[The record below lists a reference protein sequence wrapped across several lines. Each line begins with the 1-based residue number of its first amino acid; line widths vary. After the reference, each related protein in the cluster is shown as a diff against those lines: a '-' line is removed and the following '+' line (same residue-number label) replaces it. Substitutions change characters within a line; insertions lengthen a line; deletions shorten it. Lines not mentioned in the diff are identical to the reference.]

1 MVLVVFARHRRWQH
15 RNHDFGASQSYETD
29 SVRERCAV
37 VPGFQRA
44 KNIGDVEAWRI
55 RHSQKETLV
64 NAYRC
69 QGLPCLDLANFSYRS
84 SLLVADEITSCV
96 TAGRQ
101 HNRYSAVLVENCLRQ
116 ITGDGRFI
124 VRVRRDHEDVD
135 LESLV
140 RPRIVR
146 LLRANRAGERSK
158 REQSC
163 QCQTRSAHRL
173 EILKLRSLRNELLS
187 LVRHRTINQQGAVM
201 RRVLLCVC
209 TVLACTGKSE
219 AGKSGDS
226 AIAAPAQADRP
237 IAVVHDGLASAEAVS
252 FDPVRDVYFVS
263 NINGDPGI
271 KDGNGFITR
280 ITADGVVDSLHFI
293 QGGRN
298 GVALNAPMGSRV
310 QGDTLW
316 VLDVDVLRG
325 FNARTGAPVKAID
338 LAPAGAGFLNDLTVG
353 PDGDFYITD
362 TGVRPV
368 SGNLDHVAPDRIYHV
383 DRSRKVSIAL
393 QTPALAMPDGIGWD
407 PGGKRVVLAPFG
419 GKAVQEW
426 HPGDQEP
433 RDVAPG
439 PSKFDGVE
447 VQPSGSIVIT
457 IWNDSSVSTLE
468 GNQLV
473 KHLRL
478 SMPPADASVD
488 TKRGRVGVVSVAVD
502 RFELWPWPGH

>member
-1 MVLVVFARHRRWQH
+1 
-15 RNHDFGASQSYETD
+15 
-29 SVRERCAV
+29 
-37 VPGFQRA
+37 
-44 KNIGDVEAWRI
+44 
-55 RHSQKETLV
+55 
-64 NAYRC
+64 
-69 QGLPCLDLANFSYRS
+69 
-84 SLLVADEITSCV
+84 
-96 TAGRQ
+96 
-101 HNRYSAVLVENCLRQ
+101 
-116 ITGDGRFI
+116 
-124 VRVRRDHEDVD
+124 
-135 LESLV
+135 
-140 RPRIVR
+140 
-146 LLRANRAGERSK
+146 
-158 REQSC
+158 
-163 QCQTRSAHRL
+163 
-173 EILKLRSLRNELLS
+173 
-187 LVRHRTINQQGAVM
+187 M
-201 RRVLLCVC
+201 RRVLFCICLVVGC
-209 TVLACTGKSE
+209 TAKSDTRKP
-219 AGKSGDS
+219 ADS
-226 AIAAPAQADRP
+226 AGLTPAQADRP
-237 IAVVHDGLASAEAVS
+237 IAIVHDGLASAEAVS
-252 FDPVRDVYFVS
+252 FDAAREVYFVS

-298 GVALNAPMGSRV
+298 GVTLNAPMGSRV

-325 FNARTGAPVKAID
+325 FNARTGAPIKAID

-368 SGNLDHVAPDRIYHV
+368 GGNLNHVAPDRIYHV

-407 PGGKRVVLAPFG
+407 AAGKRIVLAPFG

-426 HPGDQEP
+426 HPGDKEP

-447 VQPSGSIVIT
+447 VQPSGSVVIT

-468 GNQLV
+468 GASLV